1 MLRTIRSRIP
11 YPFGVI
17 AFWVSVLVK
26 WFGLLRGGWSQ
37 RVVEYP
43 WVLRQ
48 LRAFAPKGAR
58 VLDVGC
64 SESVLSHVLLYMGYE
79 VWGLDINDYPYKPRY
94 MVFVKRD
101 ARNTGL
107 PSNFFDAI
115 VVVSTIEHIGLPV
128 YGQVGFDVDGD
139 VETIEEL
146 RRILKPG
153 GYLIITTPFAGR
165 EFRIVPGERQ
175 YDIERLILLERGF
188 EVVAEEFFL
197 SYRLGRRVVWVGVNK
212 DLDRK
217 VLTNPEAPSLACF
230 ILKKA

>member
-1 MLRTIRSRIP
+1 MIIKSRVRIP
-11 YPFGVI
+11 YPLGVV
-17 AFWVSVLVK
+17 AFWVSVLIK

-48 LRAFAPKGAR
+48 LRRFVPRGAR

-79 VWGLDINDYPYKPRY
+79 VWGLDINDYPYKPRQI
-94 MVFVKRD
+94 VFAKRD
-101 ARNTGL
+101 VRDTGL

-115 VVVSTIEHIGLPV
+115 VVVSTIGHISLPV

-139 VETIEEL
+139 VKAIEEL
-146 RRILKPG
+146 HRILKPG

-165 EFRIVPGERQ
+165 EFRIVTGERQ
-175 YDIERLILLERGF
+175 STLRDLKLERGSRLL
-188 EVVAEEFFL
+188 VRNS
-197 SYRLGRRVVWVGVNK
+197 SYRINWVRG
-212 DLDRK
+212 LCGS
-217 VLTNPEAPSLACF
+217 E
-230 ILKKA
+230 